1 MIRAFLVIGTLVLS
15 AFAYGT
21 YSGASFTQY
30 EEVKDVPKS
39 IRNNPGV
46 YRSVYS
52 RVPHKSGRCLL
63 ITTPNPLLFQEGGGW
78 GW

>member
-1 MIRAFLVIGTLVLS
+1 MIRAFLLFGTLVLG

-21 YSGASFTQY
+21 YTGAGFVQY
-30 EEVKDVPKS
+30 EQIRDVPKS

-52 RVPHKSGRCLL
+52 RVPHK
-63 ITTPNPLLFQEGGGW
+63 
-78 GW
+78 

>member
-1 MIRAFLVIGTLVLS
+1 MIRAFVVFGALVLG

-21 YSGASFTQY
+21 YTGASLAPY
-30 EEVKDVPKS
+30 EEIRDVPKS

-52 RVPHKSGRCLL
+52 RAPHK
-63 ITTPNPLLFQEGGGW
+63 
-78 GW
+78 

>member
-1 MIRAFLVIGTLVLS
+1 MIRAFTVIGTLLLG

-21 YSGASFTQY
+21 YTGASY
-30 EEVKDVPKS
+30 GRYDEIRDVPKS

-52 RVPHKSGRCLL
+52 RVPHK
-63 ITTPNPLLFQEGGGW
+63 
-78 GW
+78 

>member
-1 MIRAFLVIGTLVLS
+1 MIRAFVVFGALVLG

-21 YSGASFTQY
+21 YSGASFVQY
-30 EEVKDVPKS
+30 EEIKDVPKS

-52 RVPHKSGRCLL
+52 RVPHK
-63 ITTPNPLLFQEGGGW
+63 
-78 GW
+78 